1 MVMSEDVNGSLEK
14 NNVLPVY
21 KYEFFTDVIW
31 IDNWYGTE
39 KKFALISVRR
49 INKESGAIVK
59 VIHPLS
65 EFILSKHGNND
76 YNTMKKYADNLIAF
90 LNYLHNYAKEL
101 DITTLSGLQLSHGNQ
116 FLNYLGK
123 EKKVSGKTVHGYERT
138 LTRFYVFL
146 SEKGLLPEVS
156 PEKFVKKENQWGIK
170 YYMSPFNGVVYPPLA
185 EKKKEHIF
193 PIQYFPLLM
202 EISIIVAPRITLGIY
217 MQFMGGLRN
226 GEVVNITRTQAIR
239 RIGNGDFTITV
250 KNRKFRS
257 DIKDH
262 VSSEVKRE
270 RSQEI
275 FNIKNWL
282 TTLFEDH
289 KFRFHN
295 TDGGNALFVNSRG
308 KAMTAKSYSQYFNKV
323 KNAFCDYLKEHGD
336 EDDIVVADHLRTVDW
351 STHIGRGTFTNM
363 VAERTDN
370 PFLLA
375 FKRGDKNPQSAL
387 PYIAKTARIRKKI
400 EQTFSNL
407 NNEYMPR
414 LIERRKNNEY

>member
-1 MVMSEDVNGSLEK
+1 
-14 NNVLPVY
+14 
-21 KYEFFTDVIW
+21 
-31 IDNWYGTE
+31 
-39 KKFALISVRR
+39 
-49 INKESGAIVK
+49 
-59 VIHPLS
+59 
-65 EFILSKHGNND
+65 
-76 YNTMKKYADNLIAF
+76 
-90 LNYLHNYAKEL
+90 
-101 DITTLSGLQLSHGNQ
+101 
-116 FLNYLGK
+116 
-123 EKKVSGKTVHGYERT
+123 
-138 LTRFYVFL
+138 
-146 SEKGLLPEVS
+146 
-156 PEKFVKKENQWGIK
+156 
-170 YYMSPFNGVVYPPLA
+170 MSPFNGVVYPPSA